1 MRCSTSQIHLRELA
15 ATVGPVY
22 PATIA
27 KSSSTINAVA
37 TELLELSQDF
47 SDLQLQL

>member
-15 ATVGPVY
+15 ATAGPAH
-22 PATIA
+22 PAAIA

-37 TELLELSQDF
+37 TELLELSRDF
-47 SDLQLQL
+47 SDL

>member
-1 MRCSTSQIHLRELA
+1 MRCSTSQIHLHELA
-15 ATVGPVY
+15 ATAGP
-22 PATIA
+22 AHSAAIA